1 MDRARG
7 QNNTIIIFKKRWRG
21 GRDLILIMRR
31 TIKELIVEDVVTGGV
46 LFIKLISTRPSP
58 SIAKYTMIFYETY
71 INSSEGIFSIT
82 H

>member
-7 QNNTIIIFKKRWRG
+7 QNNNTIIIFKKRWRG
-21 GRDLILIMRR
+21 GRDLILIRRR

-58 SIAKYTMIFYETY
+58 SIA
-71 INSSEGIFSIT
+71 
-82 H
+82 